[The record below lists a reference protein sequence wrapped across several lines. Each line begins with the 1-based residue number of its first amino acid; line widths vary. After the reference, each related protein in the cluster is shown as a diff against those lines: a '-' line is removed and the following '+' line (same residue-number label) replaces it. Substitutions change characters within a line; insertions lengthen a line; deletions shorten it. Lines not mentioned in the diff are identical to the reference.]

1 MMCIS
6 PSANGFA
13 KEVCVFLWALLAA
26 NQSLKHD
33 CSCGGDCGTT
43 LIALVAVVL
52 R

>member
-1 MMCIS
+1 MMYIS

-13 KEVCVFLWALLAA
+13 KEVCFLSALLALE
-26 NQSLKHD
+26 ND
-33 CSCGGDCGTT
+33 CSCGDGCGTT